1 MTETADIWTINSK
14 RAVMKIPVT
23 SLCAQ
28 AGVGRQTYLDAVAGT
43 CEAKPS
49 TLAKLSLALQRFR
62 LAYGG
67 DSGPLTV
74 RAAYIAALMLSAQ
87 MLKGDAR
94 EAIFS
99 DPARKATGDAKWLQ
113 AARVRRLAFW
123 TSNYLMGFRVSEIGR
138 AAGLTKQ
145 AVSKAITDVA
155 DDTDPEMQRVCKE
168 LERMFS

>member
-1 MTETADIWTINSK
+1 MTETADIWTINSR
-14 RAVMKIPVT
+14 RAVMKIPVI

-28 AGVGRQTYLDAVAGT
+28 AGVGTRTWYDAIEGT
-43 CEAKPS
+43 KAPKPS
-49 TLAKLSLALQRFR
+49 TIAKLNMALQRFK

-74 RAAYIAALMLSAQ
+74 RAAYTGALMLAALMLKSDGKAA
-87 MLKGDAR
+87 L
-94 EAIFS
+94 FS
-99 DPARKATGDAKWLQ
+99 DPARKATGDKQWLQ

-123 TSNYLMGFRVSEIGR
+123 ISNYLMGFRVSEIGR

-155 DDTDPEMQRVCKE
+155 DDPDPEMQRVCNE